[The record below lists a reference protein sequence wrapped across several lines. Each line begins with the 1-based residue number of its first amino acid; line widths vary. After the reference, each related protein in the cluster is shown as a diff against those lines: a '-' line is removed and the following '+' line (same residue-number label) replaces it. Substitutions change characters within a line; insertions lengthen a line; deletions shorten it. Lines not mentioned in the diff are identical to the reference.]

1 MAKYKLPLETGFAA
15 LCSHIKAIRA
25 TAEQSGSAVAALA
38 ESTAAS
44 LEEIDGLFDE
54 KQDKADF
61 QSVTL
66 PVDNW
71 VDNTDTESLAA
82 GYAFCCDALLAGV
95 TSKDGAESLLSFA
108 SMAEARAS
116 SMSPSSEV
124 LDGKIRYYAVTKPAA
139 AIIMQVRPILGGA
152 SS

>member
-1 MAKYKLPLETGFAA
+1 MSNKPTTLEH
-15 LCSHIKAIRA
+15 LRA
-25 TAEQSGSAVAALA
+25 TALRSEALAADVAAAAAAAIEELA
-38 ESTAAS
+38 GAWHT
-44 LEEIDGLFDE
+44 I
-54 KQDKADF
+54 
-61 QSVTL
+61 TL
-66 PVDNW
+66 PVDDW

-82 GYAFCCDALLAGV
+82 GYAFCCDAPLAGV
-95 TSKDGAESLLSFA
+95 TSKDSAESLLSFA

-124 LDGKIRYYAVTKPAA
+124 LDGKIRYYAVTKPAT